1 MKRHKHY
8 NLILAWA
15 NGAEIQN
22 EYNNGI
28 WLDED
33 FPYWYPDNNYRI
45 KPTPK
50 PDIVEYMRIMRVQ
63 RDYRVAPEITNYSTN
78 PKFNYI
84 CNLVLTF
91 DGETGELKSAEVI

>member
-1 MKRHKHY
+1 MKHKHY
-8 NLILAWA
+8 DLIVAWA
-15 NGAEIQN
+15 NGATIEYLNSDGYWTLTSSPSWN
-22 EYNNGI
+22 EYQR
-28 WLDED
+28 
-33 FPYWYPDNNYRI
+33 YRV
-45 KPTPK
+45 KLEPK

-91 DGETGELKSAEVI
+91 DGETGELKSAEVIK